1 MKQCKIVIK
10 KLILCIVLTSILI
23 MFLATPASNAKLDL
37 EDGEFY
43 YSGSTEGS
51 YKPQGSNIF
60 GWILKALGEIADFIL
75 GMLTLAPRMVFVGWT
90 ALMEKGLTWAVES
103 SAGVSADGT
112 VIESPTDLTAV
123 TDSNNNVTVESIVYN
138 KVAAFDANPFN
149 LEIDRTISPT
159 GHKLYCDKCEI
170 YTDEFGIDR
179 YRGKYV
185 TDCCD
190 QSIAEDIKANPDNY
204 KDKTIKDVPNFC
216 TCKCG
221 GEECYGCATYF
232 EQLKVGK
239 PTIILIKENIAM
251 WYYILRMLA
260 MAIML
265 IVLIGIGIKMAI
277 STIASEKAVYKR
289 MLVDWIVGVIMLF
302 TLHYFMLFVFS
313 VNTIMIDI
321 VQETAQT
328 VNQAS
333 LQRAAK
339 DLKMDLED
347 ELHSKDLE
355 IRIYEEIRTRAYDAK
370 LSNGMIGMIMYI
382 TLVFMAIKY
391 TFIYLK
397 RMLTIMVLTLMAPGV
412 GVAYALQRVMTGK
425 SQALKLWMTEYIM
438 NVIIQLIHALIYAI
452 FVSQA
457 LIMSLTNIAGMI
469 FALVLLN
476 YAAKAE
482 ATFKKVFKFGGKDSL
497 VGRTDSA
504 AESMNA
510 SIKSAINIAQGTAV
524 GAKPAAKIL
533 TNTPYAKALKGA
545 GKMAAAGVFKHMSNK
560 FKASQNHLNAMDIDR
575 FDNLLSTTADAFK
588 QIDPKMSNEAA
599 TNAAIK
605 HLASQNIVNPRFAM
619 LASGQL
625 KGQDAKDAF
634 DAKLNFQKLFE
645 DEKEVADQEL
655 AAARDEKKA
664 LENKNK
670 QDPGSVTPE
679 DMKAAEDKEKQAEK
693 KSNFYGAVPD
703 EKVAAVRN
711 AHNLFSI
718 ENQFNMMMPDG
729 TLDQENATFSRMAFG
744 TTTFDPI
751 KMKYVNNKDSAF
763 DKMISPEMFGFSKKD
778 KEQFKKHVV
787 PLAKGVLGMGSLFV
801 GMGTIVTNPGVGFGL
816 LASGTSQIA
825 DAARTTKSIGNEK
838 NRYAT
843 KKVKNVSKE
852 KNKYTFNRFPS
863 KTIGTIEKNATGLA
877 RKERRAFTLNRL
889 KEKRPNFLENLMN
902 NNVEA
907 ATLVLGVG
915 LAVSPALTAVY
926 AYKSAKKVFF
936 PKPDKEGKPDV
947 ATIVQQI
954 NNSEGAKDINGTTVN
969 NVVEAPKEVKPSIFI
984 RALSKNEHYS
994 ALVDYAK
1001 GVNRDAEKNFKSE
1014 SKQLRAEQL
1023 KAEQKHLFENLDKKT
1038 EDQGYEYDKTKDLLV
1053 RRETVKKSDIKA
1065 DFKPKKETKGKPTEK
1080 VIDERID
1087 YILSKSTN
1095 LDFSSKDAQRK
1106 VIKELETELVKSK
1119 LLSEDQKV
1127 ADVFRQGEAGLI
1139 KVIKG
1144 KAGKLQDKKS
1154 ADEGLKT
1161 AFTQEEIST
1170 VNEVMKRSKGKK
1182 GASITEI
1189 LAEMS
1194 GALNAQKDGSQAVS
1208 TKDGSG
1214 KVDSSKT
1221 GDVVAMFGGEKKAAA
1236 IQAYVTA
1243 NTSTP
1248 KTVTSK
1254 KKVVADMLDSVM
1266 KQYSS
1271 PEALTE
1277 VAEGKK
1283 SAADAENII
1292 KTLKGSLKDVAK
1304 GNETK
1309 VVSVGKDNFSID
1321 SASADAANDVV
1332 RNLLE
1337 MMELNKES
1345 IEDIKVPTKK
1355 YAEKK
1360 VQKSNLSIDAK
1371 KRAIEATRETD
1382 IRKKS
1387 KLDEIKNFAEQA
1399 EKQSDY
1405 DLKMV
1410 GPAIDITEIIGNIKK
1425 EASGVNIPDG
1435 SKSYSQRTKKKGKAG
1450 GK

>member
-10 KLILCIVLTSILI
+10 KLILIIVLTSILI

-112 VIESPTDLTAV
+112 VVESPTDLTAV

-138 KVAAFDANPFN
+138 KIAALDANPFN

-159 GHKLYCDKCEI
+159 GHKLFCDKCEI

-185 TDCCD
+185 SDCCN
-190 QSIAEDIKANPDNY
+190 QSIAEDIKKNPDNY
-204 KDKTIKDVPNFC
+204 KDKTIKDVPGFC

-221 GEECYGCATYF
+221 GEDCYACSTYF

-239 PTIILIKENIAM
+239 PTIIIVKENVAM
-251 WYYILRMLA
+251 WYYILRILA

-265 IVLIGIGIKMAI
+265 VVLIVVGIKMAI
-277 STIASEKAVYKR
+277 STIASEKAIYKR
-289 MLVDWIVGVIMLF
+289 MLVDWVVGVIMLF
-302 TLHYFMLFVFS
+302 TLHYFMLFVFNL
-313 VNTIMIDI
+313 NTIMVDI
-321 VQETAQT
+321 VQETAQS
-328 VNQAS
+328 VNKES

-370 LSNGMIGMIMYI
+370 LSNGMIGMVMYI

-438 NVIIQLIHALIYAI
+438 NVIIQIIHALIYAI

-497 VGRTDSA
+497 VGHTDSA
-504 AESMNA
+504 AEAMNA
-510 SIKSAINIAQGTAV
+510 SIKSAINIATGAAV

-545 GKMAAAGVFKHMSNK
+545 GKMAAAGVFK
-560 FKASQNHLNAMDIDR
+560 
-575 FDNLLSTTADAFK
+575 
-588 QIDPKMSNEAA
+588 KMSNGFKESQRLLNAQDINNYDNLVNSTA
-599 TNAAIK
+599 ERIGQENPTMNPADARRAAILD
-605 HLASQNIVNPRFAM
+605 LANKGIANPRFAM

-625 KGQDAKDAF
+625 SGKEAEATMED
-634 DAKLNFQKLFE
+634 LVNFKKEFE
-645 DEKEVADQEL
+645 
-655 AAARDEKKA
+655 
-664 LENKNK
+664 
-670 QDPGSVTPE
+670 P
-679 DMKAAEDKEKQAEK
+679 DKEKTAEELKAAKKKTEELKDQKKNDPNSGVTDKDIEEAEK
-693 KSNFYGAVPD
+693 REQQLQRKENILGAIPD
-703 EKVAAVRN
+703 GKVAETRAM
-711 AHNLFSI
+711 HNMFSL

-729 TLDQENATFSRMAFG
+729 SMDQENATFSRMAFG
-744 TTTFDPI
+744 TTTFDPV

-763 DKMISPEMFGFSKKD
+763 DKLISPQMFGFTDQDKKMF
-778 KEQFKKHVV
+778 KEHVL

-801 GMGTIVTNPGVGFGL
+801 GMGTVVTNPGMGFGL
-816 LASGTSQIA
+816 LASGTMNIA
-825 DAARTTKSIGNEK
+825 G
-838 NRYAT
+838 AT
-843 KKVKNVSKE
+843 KRVTNISKE
-852 KNKYTFNRFPS
+852 KNRYTFNRFPS
-863 KTIGTIEKNATGLA
+863 KTIKTMEKNATELA
-877 RKERRAFTLNRL
+877 RKERRSFNIKRL
-889 KEKRPNFLENLMN
+889 MQRRPNFVENFMN
-902 NNVEA
+902 GNIEA
-907 ATLVLGVG
+907 ATLGLGLGLVL
-915 LAVSPALTAVY
+915 SPTLTAIHGYRAV
-926 AYKSAKKVFF
+926 KKNFF
-936 PKPDKEGKPDV
+936 PKPEKEPKRNTSNV
-947 ATIVQQI
+947 VSKIQ
-954 NNSEGAKDINGTTVN
+954 NSGTTGGTNVGVKQTT
-969 NVVEAPKEVKPSIFI
+969 NVVEEEVEVKPGIFI
-984 RALSKNEHYS
+984 RALSENKHYS
-994 ALVDYAK
+994 ALVDYAY
-1001 GVNRDAEKNFKSE
+1001 GVRQDAEKNFKKE
-1014 SKQLRAEQL
+1014 SKTLRAEQL
-1023 KAEQKHLFENLDKKT
+1023 KAEQKHIFENLDKKT
-1038 EDQGYEYDKTKDLLV
+1038 EEQGYEYDKTQDLLV
-1053 RRETVKKSDIKA
+1053 RRESVKKSDIKA
-1065 DFKPKKETKGKPTEK
+1065 DFKPKKETKGKPPEK
-1080 VIDERID
+1080 VIDEKLDKIIANFSQRSNLD
-1087 YILSKSTN
+1087 LSSKSVQQEIIKK
-1095 LDFSSKDAQRK
+1095 LD
-1106 VIKELETELVKSK
+1106 TELQTAK
-1119 LLSEDQKV
+1119 LLSKDESV
-1127 ADVFRQGEAGLI
+1127 TSVFKQGEAGLI

-1144 KAGKLQDKKS
+1144 KAGKLKDKNA
-1154 ADEGLKT
+1154 ADEELRA
-1161 AFTQEEIST
+1161 AFTPEEIKT
-1170 VNEVMKRSKGKK
+1170 VTSVMSSKGKK
-1182 GASITEI
+1182 KGSSITEI

-1194 GALNAQKDGSQAVS
+1194 GALNAQNDGSQAVS
-1208 TKDGSG
+1208 TKDGSAR
-1214 KVDSSKT
+1214 VDSSRT
-1221 GDVVAMFGGEKKAAA
+1221 GDVVAMFGGDAKKASA

-1243 NTSTP
+1243 NHSAP

-1254 KKVVADMLDSVM
+1254 KKVVADMLDSVLT
-1266 KQYSS
+1266 QYSS
-1271 PEALTE
+1271 PEAGKE

-1283 SAADAENII
+1283 KSEDAEKVI
-1292 KTLKGSLKDVAK
+1292 KELRGSLKGIASSK
-1304 GNETK
+1304 GNQTQ
-1309 VVSVGKDNFSID
+1309 SVTIGKSSFEVDKD
-1321 SASADAANDVV
+1321 SADAATDVV

-1345 IEDIKVPTKK
+1345 QEDIKIPTKK

-1360 VQKSNLSIDAK
+1360 IKRSALTIDINELTK
-1371 KRAIEATRETD
+1371 KEVLAND
-1382 IRKKS
+1382 DPDK
-1387 KLDEIKNFAEQA
+1387 QA
-1399 EKQSDY
+1399 EFTKLKGFAQESKQQNEY

-1410 GPAIDITEIIGNIKK
+1410 GPAIDITEIIGDIRTRGNR
-1425 EASGVNIPDG
+1425 EGIPDG
-1435 SKSYSQRTKKKGKAG
+1435 SKNVGKTNKKRKAG

>member
-10 KLILCIVLTSILI
+10 KLILIIVLTSILI

-75 GMLTLAPRMVFVGWT
+75 GILTLAPRMVAVGWT

-112 VIESPTDLTAV
+112 VVESPTDLTAV

-138 KVAAFDANPFN
+138 KVAALDANPFN

-159 GHKLYCDKCEI
+159 GHKLFCDKCEI

-185 TDCCD
+185 TDCCN
-190 QSIAEDIKANPDNY
+190 QSIAEDIKKNPDNY
-204 KDKTIKDVPNFC
+204 KDKTIKDVSGFC

-221 GEECYGCATYF
+221 GEDCYACSTYF

-239 PTIILIKENIAM
+239 PTIIIIKENIAT

-260 MAIML
+260 MAVML

-277 STIASEKAVYKR
+277 STIASEKAIYKR
-289 MLVDWIVGVIMLF
+289 MLVDWVVGVIMLF
-302 TLHYFMLFVFS
+302 TLHYFMLFVFNL
-313 VNTIMIDI
+313 NTIMVDV
-321 VQETAQT
+321 VQETAQS
-328 VNQAS
+328 VNKES
-333 LQRAAK
+333 LERAAK

-370 LSNGMIGMIMYI
+370 LSNGMIGMVMYI

-438 NVIIQLIHALIYAI
+438 NVIIQIIHALIYAI

-482 ATFKKVFKFGGKDSL
+482 GTFKKVFKFGGKDSL
-497 VGRTDSA
+497 VGATDSA
-504 AESMNA
+504 AEAMNA
-510 SIKSAINIAQGTAV
+510 SIKSAINIATGAAV

-545 GKMAAAGVFKHMSNK
+545 GKMAAAGAFKHMSKK
-560 FKASQNHLNAMDIDR
+560 FQASQKHLNAMDINK
-575 FDNLLSTTADAFK
+575 FDNLVDATTEAFK
-588 QIDPKMSNEAA
+588 QVDPQMSDEAA
-599 TNAAIK
+599 KNAAIK

-625 KGQDAKDAF
+625 TGQDAKDAF
-634 DAKLNFQKLFE
+634 EAKLNFQKLFE
-645 DEKEVADQEL
+645 NEKAEADQEL
-655 AAARDEKKA
+655 KAARDEKKQ
-664 LENKNK
+664 LEQKK
-670 QDPGSVTPE
+670 EKDSASVSAAE
-679 DMKAAEDKEKQAEK
+679 MKAAEEKEKQAEN
-693 KSNFYGAVPD
+693 KSNFYGAVPGAQ
-703 EKVAAVRN
+703 VAAVRN
-711 AHNLFSI
+711 AHNLFSM

-729 TLDQENATFSRMAFG
+729 SLDQENASFSRMAFG
-744 TTTFDPI
+744 TTTFDPV

-763 DKMISPEMFGFSKKD
+763 DKLISPQMFGWTDKD
-778 KEQFKKHVV
+778 KKMFKEHVM
-787 PLAKGVLGMGSLFV
+787 PLAKGVLGMGSFFV
-801 GMGTIVTNPGVGFGL
+801 GMGTVVTNPGMGFGL
-816 LASGTSQIA
+816 LASGTMQMA
-825 DAARTTKSIGNEK
+825 GATRTVKSI
-838 NRYAT
+838 
-843 KKVKNVSKE
+843 SKE
-852 KNKYTFNRFPS
+852 KNRYTFNRFPS
-863 KTIGTIEKNATGLA
+863 KTIGTMEKNATELA
-877 RKERRAFTLNRL
+877 RKERRSINFRRL
-889 KEKRPNFLENLMN
+889 KEKRPNFVENLMN
-902 NNVEA
+902 GNIEA
-907 ATLVLGVG
+907 ATLALGVG
-915 LAVSPALTAVY
+915 LAVSPTLTAIH
-926 AYKSAKKVFF
+926 AYRSAKKVFF

-947 ATIVQQI
+947 AAIVQQI
-954 NNSEGAKDINGTTVN
+954 TNGEGAKETSVGDKGTVD
-969 NVVEAPKEVKPSIFI
+969 NVVEVPREVKPSVFI
-984 RALSKNEHYS
+984 RVLSKNEHYS

-1001 GVNRDAEKNFKSE
+1001 GVNNDAEKEFKRE
-1014 SKQLRAEQL
+1014 SKTLRAEQL
-1023 KAEQKHLFENLDKKT
+1023 KAEQKHIFENLDKKT
-1038 EDQGYEYDKTKDLLV
+1038 EDQGYEYDKIQDLLV
-1053 RRETVKKSDIKA
+1053 RKETVKKTDIKA
-1065 DFKPKKETKGKPTEK
+1065 DFKPKKETKGKPAEK
-1080 VIDERID
+1080 VIDEKLD
-1087 YILSKSTN
+1087 KILQNVSQRSNLDLSSKSVQKEIIEK
-1095 LDFSSKDAQRK
+1095 LD
-1106 VIKELETELVKSK
+1106 KELRDAK
-1119 LLSEDQKV
+1119 LISDDQSV
-1127 ADVFRQGEAGLI
+1127 TSVFKQGEAGLI

-1144 KAGKLQDKKS
+1144 KAGKLQDKKA
-1154 ADEGLKT
+1154 ADEELRS

-1170 VNEVMKRSKGKK
+1170 VNAVMKKSKGKK

-1194 GALNAQKDGSQAVS
+1194 GALNAQNDGSQAVS

-1214 KVDSSKT
+1214 RVDSSKT

-1243 NTSTP
+1243 NVSTP

-1266 KQYSS
+1266 KQYAS
-1271 PEALTE
+1271 PDTATE

-1283 SAADAENII
+1283 KANDAEKVI
-1292 KTLKGSLKDVAK
+1292 KELKGSLRGAA
-1304 GNETK
+1304 NSAETQ
-1309 VVSVGKDNFSID
+1309 VVSVGTDTFELDKS
-1321 SASADAANDVV
+1321 SADAAGDVV
-1332 RNLLE
+1332 KNLLE

-1345 IEDIKVPTKK
+1345 IEDIKRPTKK

-1360 VQKSNLSIDAK
+1360 VQKSTFAIDASK
-1371 KRAIEATRETD
+1371 LAREAQNETD
-1382 IRKKS
+1382 KEKRT
-1387 KLDEIKNFAEQA
+1387 KLDQIKEFTKQA
-1399 EKQSDY
+1399 EIQSGY

-1410 GPAIDITEIIGNIKK
+1410 GPAIDITEVIGNIKNQ
-1425 EASGVNIPDG
+1425 ANGVNISDG
-1435 SKSYSQRTKKKGKAG
+1435 SRSYSQKQNTGKTKKKGKAG

>member
-10 KLILCIVLTSILI
+10 KLILIVVLTSILI
-23 MFLATPASNAKLDL
+23 MFLATPASDAKLDL

-60 GWILKALGEIADFIL
+60 GWIIKALGEIADFIL

-90 ALMEKGLTWAVES
+90 ALLEKGLTWAVES

-112 VIESPTDLTAV
+112 VVESPTDLTAV

-138 KVAAFDANPFN
+138 KVAALDANPFN

-170 YTDEFGIDR
+170 YTDDYGIDR

-185 TDCCD
+185 TDCCN
-190 QSIAEDIKANPDNY
+190 QSIAEDIKKNPDNY
-204 KDKTIKDVPNFC
+204 KDKTIKDVPSFC

-221 GEECYGCATYF
+221 GEDCYGCSTYF

-239 PTIILIKENIAM
+239 PTIIIIKENIAM

-277 STIASEKAVYKR
+277 TTIASDKAVYKR
-289 MLVDWIVGVIMLF
+289 MLVDWVVGVIMLF
-302 TLHYFMLFVFS
+302 TLHYFMLFVFNL
-313 VNTIMIDI
+313 NTIMVEIIQD
-321 VQETAQT
+321 TAQS
-328 VNQAS
+328 VNQES

-339 DLKMDLED
+339 DLNMDLED

-370 LSNGMIGMIMYI
+370 LSNGMIGMVMYM

-438 NVIIQLIHALIYAI
+438 NVIIQIIHALIYAI

-497 VGRTDSA
+497 VGHTDSA
-504 AESMNA
+504 AESMQA
-510 SIKSAINIAQGTAV
+510 SIKSAINMATGAAV
-524 GAKPAAKIL
+524 GAKPATKIL
-533 TNTPYAKALKGA
+533 TNTPYAKALKSA
-545 GKMAAAGVFKHMSNK
+545 GKMAAAGAFKHMSK
-560 FKASQNHLNAMDIDR
+560 QFKTSQNLLNTRDINN
-575 FDNLLSTTADAFK
+575 FDSLVESTANNIQQNNKHMSSEDAK
-588 QIDPKMSNEAA
+588 
-599 TNAAIK
+599 NAAIK
-605 HLASQNIVNPRFAM
+605 QLASQKIINPRFAM

-625 KGQDAKDAF
+625 KGKEAQEAF

-645 DEKEVADQEL
+645 NEKMEADQEL
-655 AAARDEKKA
+655 ADARKEKDRLKEKKNA
-664 LENKNK
+664 
-670 QDPGSVTPE
+670 DPKSVSAE
-679 DMKAAEDKEKQAEK
+679 DMKAAEEKEKQAEK
-693 KSNFYGAVPD
+693 KSKFYGAVPD
-703 EKVAAVRN
+703 EKIAAIRN
-711 AHNLFSI
+711 AHNLFSV

-729 TLDQENATFSRMAFG
+729 SIDQENASFSRMAFG

-751 KMKYVNNKDSAF
+751 KMQYVNNKDSAF
-763 DKMISPEMFGFSKKD
+763 DKLISPQMFGITDQDKKMF
-778 KEQFKKHVV
+778 KEHVM

-801 GMGTIVTNPGVGFGL
+801 GMGTVVTNPGIGFGL
-816 LASGTSQIA
+816 LASGTMNIA
-825 DAARTTKSIGNEK
+825 GATRRVRSI
-838 NRYAT
+838 
-843 KKVKNVSKE
+843 SKE
-852 KNKYTFNRFPS
+852 KNRYTFNRFPS
-863 KTIGTIEKNATGLA
+863 KTIGTMEKNATELA
-877 RKERRAFTLNRL
+877 RKERRSFNIQRL
-889 KEKRPNFLENLMN
+889 MQRRPNFVENFMN
-902 NNVEA
+902 GNIEA
-907 ATLVLGVG
+907 ATLGLGIG
-915 LAVSPALTAVY
+915 LALSPTLTAIHGYRAVRK
-926 AYKSAKKVFF
+926 AYF
-936 PKPDKEGKPDV
+936 PKPEKGNKSSTANVVKQIKNTDMTYGDKEI
-947 ATIVQQI
+947 A
-954 NNSEGAKDINGTTVN
+954 
-969 NVVEAPKEVKPSIFI
+969 NVVEEPREVKPSIFI
-984 RALSKNEHYS
+984 RALSQNEHYA

-1001 GVNRDAEKNFKSE
+1001 GVNQDAEKNFKRE
-1014 SKQLRAEQL
+1014 SKTLRAEQL
-1023 KAEQKHLFENLDKKT
+1023 KAEQKHIFENLDKNT
-1038 EDQGYEYDKTKDLLV
+1038 ENQGYEYDKTQDLLV
-1053 RRETVKKSDIKA
+1053 RRESVKKSDIKA

-1080 VIDERID
+1080 VIDEKLDKIIAKVSQRSNLD
-1087 YILSKSTN
+1087 LSSKSVQKEIIDK
-1095 LDFSSKDAQRK
+1095 LDAELQDA
-1106 VIKELETELVKSK
+1106 K
-1119 LLSEDQKV
+1119 LLSKDQSV
-1127 ADVFRQGEAGLI
+1127 ISVFKQGEAGLI

-1144 KAGKLQDKKS
+1144 KAGKLQDQKA
-1154 ADEGLKT
+1154 ADEELRS
-1161 AFTQEEIST
+1161 AFTPEEIKT
-1170 VNEVMKRSKGKK
+1170 VTSVMNSSKKKK
-1182 GASITEI
+1182 GASITDI

-1194 GALNAQKDGSQAVS
+1194 GALNAQKDGSQTVS
-1208 TKDGSG
+1208 MKDGSG
-1214 KVDSSKT
+1214 VVDSSKT
-1221 GDVVAMFGGEKKAAA
+1221 GDVIAMFGGEKKAAA

-1243 NTSTP
+1243 NHSAP
-1248 KTVTSK
+1248 KTATSK
-1254 KKVVADMLDSVM
+1254 KKVVADMLDSVL

-1271 PEALTE
+1271 PETITE

-1283 SAADAENII
+1283 EATDAEMVI
-1292 KTLKGSLKDVAK
+1292 KTLKGSLKEASK
-1304 GNETK
+1304 GKDTQ
-1309 VVSVGKDNFSID
+1309 VVSVGERKFELDGE
-1321 SASADAANDVV
+1321 SADAANDVV

-1355 YAEKK
+1355 YVEKK
-1360 VQKSNLSIDAK
+1360 VQKSTFAIDASK
-1371 KRAIEATRETD
+1371 LARDEAKETD
-1382 IRKKS
+1382 TEKKS
-1387 KLDEIKNFAEQA
+1387 KLAQIKEFTKQA
-1399 EKQSDY
+1399 EEQSKY

-1410 GPAIDITEIIGNIKK
+1410 GPAIDITEVIGNIKNQ
-1425 EASGVNIPDG
+1425 ANRVNIPDG
-1435 SKSYSQRTKKKGKAG
+1435 SRSYSQKQTSAKAKNKRKAG